1 MTKDC
6 RMTLIK
12 TNSVMENLQ
21 EPKYPG
27 LKFFQDK
34 VGGYIA
40 PIKFEINSGDE
51 RTMLVDEDG
60 LAKELEPNEI
70 ASFFAK
76 KLVVGDALVL
86 NNFELE

>member
-1 MTKDC
+1 MPKDC

-34 VGGYIA
+34 VGGYIV
-40 PIKFEINSGDE
+40 PIRFKLNSGAE

-60 LAKELEPNEI
+60 LAKELEPNRI
-70 ASFFAK
+70 ASLYAK

-86 NNFELE
+86 NNFYLR